1 MLTHNSVNYF
11 VDTVFQESG
20 IIILSNNNEFDKNIN
35 LKFCRS
41 KNLKL
46 EKLLKLEIDNNSSE
60 SKPSYKFSECYI
72 NPFNNYVKEGNNINR
87 NSNDKCE
94 LLVQ

>member
-20 IIILSNNNEFDKNIN
+20 IILLSSNNEFDKNIN
-35 LKFCRS
+35 LEFTGIKS
-41 KNLKL
+41 LHI
-46 EKLLKLEIDNNSSE
+46 EKLLKLEIDNASSE
-60 SKPSYKFSECYI
+60 SKTSYKYSECYI
-72 NPFNNYVKEGNNINR
+72 NPSNTYIKDGNNLKR
-87 NSNDKCE
+87 DSNDKCE